1 MCFAIFLDLNIFL
14 EEVGKSFVD
23 AGGASTALKILQR
36 ISQFILKIDLIH
48 RKYSDTPSIR
58 SDTPDICSDIGSN
71 TPDTSGICPDT
82 PGICPDTLEYP
93 ANPPLQIF

>member
-71 TPDTSGICPDT
+71 TRI
-82 PGICPDTLEYP
+82 LQEYVRILWSILLTRP
-93 ANPPLQIF
+93 YKFSK